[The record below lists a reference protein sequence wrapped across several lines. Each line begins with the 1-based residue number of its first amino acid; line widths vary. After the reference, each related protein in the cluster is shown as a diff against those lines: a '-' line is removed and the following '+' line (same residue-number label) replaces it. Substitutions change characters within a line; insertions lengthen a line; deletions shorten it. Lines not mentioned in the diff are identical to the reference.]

1 MTASTETLTARDGTR
16 LHTHLWPSSTGRG
29 TVVIVHG
36 LGEHAGRYAHVA
48 AWLTARGWDV
58 IAPDLRGHG
67 RSEGKRGVLRTPA
80 GPQHDIAAA
89 MARAR
94 APGVSRPIVLL
105 GHSAGGAFA
114 ARFVLENPDAASALV
129 LSSPALTADLTWFQR
144 VQLTLGR
151 AFAPSLT
158 QPNGLK
164 PEFISHDPAVVRA
177 YREDPLV
184 HDRITARLGRA
195 ILDSGAMAIAAA
207 PQWTVPTLL
216 LYSGDDHLVASR
228 GSDAFAAAAP
238 REVVETE
245 RFDALYHEILNEGV
259 FSAAAPVYAHLER
272 WLEARFPR

>member
-1 MTASTETLTARDGTR
+1 MPTSESIITRDGVR
-16 LHTHLWPSSTGRG
+16 LHLHRWPHAAPGPRG

-48 AWLTARGWDV
+48 AWLNARGWDV

-67 RSEGKRGVLRTPA
+67 RSEGKRGVIRSPV
-80 GPQHDIAAA
+80 GPLHDIAAA
-89 MARAR
+89 LQEAKRSAPAR
-94 APGVSRPIVLL
+94 VVLL

-114 ARFVLENPDAASALV
+114 ARYVLESPDGIDALV
-129 LSSPALTADLTWFQR
+129 MSSPALAADLSWFQR

-151 AFAPSLT
+151 AFAPSLA
-158 QPNGLK
+158 QPNGLN
-164 PEFISHDPAVVRA
+164 PEFISHDAKVVRA

-195 ILDSGAMAIAAA
+195 ILDAGAAA
-207 PQWTVPTLL
+207 IKAAPSWTMPTLL

-238 REVVETE
+238 REIVETE
-245 RFDALYHEILNEGV
+245 RFDALYHEILNEG
-259 FSAAAPVYAHLER
+259 STAAAPVYARIER
-272 WLEARFPR
+272 WLDARFPR